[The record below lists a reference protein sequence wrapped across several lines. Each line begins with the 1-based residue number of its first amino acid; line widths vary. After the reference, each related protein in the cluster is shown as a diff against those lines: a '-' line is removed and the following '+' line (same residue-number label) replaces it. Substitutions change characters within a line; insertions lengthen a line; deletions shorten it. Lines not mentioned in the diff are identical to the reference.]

1 MYESIAQFS
10 DAARYYEAYAE
21 SFPRGEHAA
30 DSLYNAVLLRVTAGD
45 HGNAVEDGN
54 EFLRRFPRHDKKDDV
69 YFFIGRAQEN
79 AENWSEAAATYRRF
93 IRGTRNLD
101 LKVEATT
108 RLGMVLQEDGN
119 RRGAASAFEDAVRL
133 GRRNAS
139 RLQSGL
145 YYAAQARYL
154 QGEAVLREYES
165 VQIAGPT
172 EGLTQRLQRKAEL
185 LRRAATIFTDVVSF
199 QVAEWV
205 TAALFQI
212 GRSFE
217 TFAADL
223 NNQPIPE
230 GFNEEEEASY
240 RDQLYQFIIP
250 MEQQAID
257 AYQGGYQKA
266 IELQIYNRW
275 TAKLREGL
283 TRLDDQTYPPLRE
296 MGGQIVEGAPLAP
309 PQPLDGLRRGS
320 EGESNDD
327 GDDEEDE
334 EDEDDEEADA

>member
-1 MYESIAQFS
+1 MKRRRPI
-10 DAARYYEAYAE
+10 
-21 SFPRGEHAA
+21 
-30 DSLYNAVLLRVTAGD
+30 
-45 HGNAVEDGN
+45 GN
-54 EFLRRFPRHDKKDDV
+54 
-69 YFFIGRAQEN
+69 
-79 AENWSEAAATYRRF
+79 F
-93 IRGTRNLD
+93 IRSTHDLD

-108 RLGMVLQEDGN
+108 RLGMVLSEDGN
-119 RRGAASAFEDAVRL
+119 QRGAASAFEDAVRL
-133 GRRNAS
+133 GRRNAA
-139 RLQSGL
+139 RLNAGL

-154 QGEAVLREYES
+154 QGEAVLHEYEA

-257 AYQGGYQKA
+257 AYTGGYEKA

-296 MGGQIVEGAPLAP
+296 MGGQIVEGVPLAP

-320 EGESNDD
+320 EGQRSNDEAD
-327 GDDEEDE
+327 GDDED
-334 EDEDDEEADA
+334 DQADDEGDDDGQEGES